1 MKTSHQMNSLPSGY
15 FIFAHIKP
23 VYVWMI
29 LLTAL
34 IFLLPVASLA
44 QGDRFT
50 KAMMST
56 LESSRQAHTLSDY
69 QDLANR
75 FERIAKA
82 EKQQWTP
89 WYYAAFYNLVANF
102 SDTVTDRKNAYLTLA
117 QNQIDEGLKVKPG
130 ESEFY
135 VLKVMAIYAQLVID
149 PMQGMTL
156 MQEVNSLIEQ
166 GKVLNPGNPRIYLEQ
181 AEGIYNMPEQFGGG
195 KLRALPLLQE
205 AMEKFNQF
213 TPVDS
218 IVPDWG
224 KDRCQMMLTEAM
236 KAKQ

>member
-1 MKTSHQMNSLPSGY
+1 MSALPSGSPVS
-15 FIFAHIKP
+15 ARRKP
-23 VYVWMI
+23 FFMRII
-29 LLTAL
+29 LLTS
-34 IFLLPVASLA
+34 IVFLLPVVALA

-56 LESSRQAHTLSDY
+56 LESSKQAHTLSDY
-69 QDLANR
+69 QEVANR

-102 SDTVTDRKNAYLTLA
+102 SDSVADRKKAYLDLA

-135 VLKVMAIYAQLVID
+135 VLKVMAIYAQLIVD
-149 PMQGMTL
+149 PMLGMTL
-156 MQEVNSLIEQ
+156 MQDANSLLEQ
-166 GKVLNPGNPRIYLEQ
+166 GKTLNPGNPRIYLEQ
-181 AEGIYNMPEQFGGG
+181 AEGVYNMPEQFGGG
-195 KLRALPLLQE
+195 KLRALPILQE

-213 TPVDS
+213 TPADS

-224 KDRCQMMLTEAM
+224 KDRCQMMLSEAM